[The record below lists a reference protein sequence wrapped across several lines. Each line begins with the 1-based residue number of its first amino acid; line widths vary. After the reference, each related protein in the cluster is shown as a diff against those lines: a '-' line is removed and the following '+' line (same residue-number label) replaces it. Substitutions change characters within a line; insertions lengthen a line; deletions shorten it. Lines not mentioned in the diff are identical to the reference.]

1 MEKEISFLHDELKSK
16 NTVINLL
23 LETLVKYKDEK
34 KNIQS
39 NHDLGNI
46 QPGKNI
52 KTTKS
57 VETKEGEITSGE
69 QLNMTPNEGN
79 HLNNTPPYKSNHVDS
94 SKQISDRNISANH
107 TSQNE
112 DGINNKKRTLI
123 IGDSIVKNIEGWR
136 LNKRL

>member
-1 MEKEISFLHDELKSK
+1 
-16 NTVINLL
+16 
-23 LETLVKYKDEK
+23 
-34 KNIQS
+34 
-39 NHDLGNI
+39 
-46 QPGKNI
+46 
-52 KTTKS
+52 
-57 VETKEGEITSGE
+57 
-69 QLNMTPNEGN
+69 MTPNEGN
-79 HLNNTPPYKSNHVDS
+79 HINNTPPYKSNNVDS